1 MKLSYKSKS
10 IMQDALAEYSHNQAW
25 SGWMNYMFSKGIMN
39 EDGSWTMPKEYVD
52 RWKRQTNTLYH
63 NLSEQ
68 EKKSDLKQADKML
81 ELIDIILF
89 MEY

>member
-10 IMQDALAEYSHNQAW
+10 IMQDALAEYSHDHAW
-25 SGWMNYMFSKGIMN
+25 SGWMQYMFSKGNMN
-39 EDGSWTMPKEYVD
+39 EDGSWTMPTEFVE
-52 RWKRQTNTLYH
+52 RWKRQMNTLYN

-68 EKKSDLKQADKML
+68 EKKSDIEQADKML
-81 ELIDIILF
+81 ELIEIILF